1 MRGGV
6 IGVGMSATFRAE
18 VVCCVVISIKP
29 YGIALWCVGRSLADD
44 GDATVL
50 IDTVLNVDEGA

>member
-6 IGVGMSATFRAE
+6 IGVGMRYLSCGGSSYVF
-18 VVCCVVISIKP
+18 ISIKP
-29 YGIALWCVGRSLADD
+29 YGITLWRVGRSLADD

-50 IDTVLNVDEGA
+50 IDSVLNVDEGA